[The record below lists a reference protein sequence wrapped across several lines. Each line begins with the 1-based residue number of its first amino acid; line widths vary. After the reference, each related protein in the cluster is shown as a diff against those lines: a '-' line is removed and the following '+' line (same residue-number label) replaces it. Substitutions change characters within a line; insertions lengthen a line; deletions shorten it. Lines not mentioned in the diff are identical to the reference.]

1 MLQYPASGGKIAKS
15 NVKQKPKSHRMI
27 CLTEYI
33 PECLMLDVF
42 SVIWICVLQIS
53 QTLSDYYCV
62 YWQHLCKCCMANT
75 NMNQCFMKKKSRHWM
90 HRVLKSLRVNLKK
103 SSYSLIMGYIGY
115 LPHIN
120 TELTHFVLNQFDLSQ
135 SGVTALLYSL
145 ACWQL
150 HLALPN
156 KVI

>member
-1 MLQYPASGGKIAKS
+1 
-15 NVKQKPKSHRMI
+15 
-27 CLTEYI
+27 
-33 PECLMLDVF
+33 
-42 SVIWICVLQIS
+42 
-53 QTLSDYYCV
+53 
-62 YWQHLCKCCMANT
+62 
-75 NMNQCFMKKKSRHWM
+75 M

-145 ACWQL
+145 AC
-150 HLALPN
+150 
-156 KVI
+156 